1 MKTLKFTGKT
11 ILRAFIWLIQIP
23 LTIIYFVF
31 SFLGSV
37 IFGMGWLFGTAVFG
51 VTIILWIFGQF
62 DTWYQIAT
70 TLGISAAIVWAP
82 GFIVDFVGE
91 GIMFLKM
98 ALSELSI

>member
-1 MKTLKFTGKT
+1 MSTKQNT
-11 ILRAFIWLIQIP
+11 IGFYKA
-23 LTIIYFVF
+23 II
-31 SFLGSV
+31 
-37 IFGMGWLFGTAVFG
+37 
-51 VTIILWIFGQF
+51 WIFGQF
-62 DTWYQIAT
+62 DTWYQVAT

>member
-37 IFGMGWLFGTAVFG
+37 ISGMGWLFGTAVFG

-70 TLGISAAIVWAP
+70 ALGISAAIVWAP

-91 GIMFLKM
+91 GILFLKM

>member
-1 MKTLKFTGKT
+1 MRALKFTGKT
-11 ILRAFIWLIQIP
+11 ILRVFIWLIQIP

-37 IFGMGWLFGTAVFG
+37 ISGMGWLFGTTVFG

-62 DTWYQIAT
+62 DTWYQVAT
-70 TLGISAAIVWAP
+70 ALGISAAIVWAP